1 MISKTYKYEEVF
13 SDIEDDPDN
22 VLLTFPPDIL
32 EQAGWLE
39 GDTLSFK
46 VENGTLVITKVMD
59 VS

>member
-13 SDIEDDPDN
+13 SDIKDDPDN
-22 VLLTFPPDIL
+22 VLLTFPPDVL

>member
-1 MISKTYKYEEVF
+1 MISKTYKYEELF

-22 VLLTFPPDIL
+22 VLLTFPPDVL